1 MMPGLNRRLLRRHK
15 LKESHQSAGAQ
26 GLSEA
31 SFKSTSKNPSPRK
44 KAMDLL
50 SRREHSRRELRAKLL
65 GRRFLAADV
74 DDALA
79 QLEKEGL
86 LSDARFAEAYIASR
100 VRRGHGPTRIR
111 LELEER
117 GVADVLIAEHLER
130 TEIDWGKLAVT
141 VLDKKFGEQSVSNFR
156 EWARQAKFLQ
166 YRGFTN
172 GQIRD
177 VLGTISALRK

>member
-1 MMPGLNRRLLRRHK
+1 
-15 LKESHQSAGAQ
+15 
-26 GLSEA
+26 
-31 SFKSTSKNPSPRK
+31 
-44 KAMDLL
+44 MDLL
-50 SRREHSRRELRAKLL
+50 ARREHSRRELRAKLIT
-65 GRRFLAADV
+65 RNFLFSDV
-74 DDALA
+74 DAALD

-100 VRRGHGPTRIR
+100 VRKGHGPTRIR

-117 GVADVLIAEHLER
+117 GIADAIISEHLEMI
-130 TEIDWGKLAVT
+130 EVDWSNLAVT
-141 VLDKKFGEQSVSNFR
+141 VRDKKFGEQTVSNFR